1 MTGTGLPASAA
12 IAGLLSL
19 LVLLGPWG
27 IGEAWP
33 GADRLGPLAL
43 LWGAVLGLPRACRSP
58 EAALPSIAL
67 GFGWAL
73 PALVGAWVLDGARSP
88 VELAG
93 AIGAC
98 AGLALAGTPVVG
110 TAAVGRVALSWGL
123 LIAGPWLL
131 RELARWGGAVTPA
144 ALDALADRSPFEL
157 LARGPEAPLPL
168 LLALHL
174 VVVLALR
181 RGGVNGVATA
191 SEEAET

>member
-1 MTGTGLPASAA
+1 MTGPGLPASAV

-19 LVLLGPWG
+19 LVLQGPWG
-27 IGEAWP
+27 IAGAWP
-33 GADRLGPLAL
+33 GVDRLAVLAL
-43 LWGAVLGLPRACRSP
+43 LWGAVLGLPRARRSP
-58 EAALPSIAL
+58 EAASPSMAL

-73 PALVGAWVLDGARSP
+73 PVLAAAWVLDGARSP
-88 VELAG
+88 AELAG

-110 TAAVGRVALSWGL
+110 NAAVGRVALSWGL

-131 RELARWGGAVTPA
+131 RELVRWGGGAAPE

-157 LARGPEAPLPL
+157 LARGSEAPLPL

-174 VVVLALR
+174 VVVLTLR
-181 RGGVNGVATA
+181 RGTVAGGA
-191 SEEAET
+191 AAAEEVET